1 MENRTASAR
10 SNKKIASATAG
21 EGGPHGIK
29 KKSRALPRG
38 GGAHRVTLTEIEQRA
53 QGLTQNRECYRGRG
67 PTPWPH
73 GEKKQSQAL
82 NRGGRKPLGER
93 TPYRFAGTFGKSSQG
108 A

>member
-38 GGAHRVTLTEIEQRA
+38 GG
-53 QGLTQNRECYRGRG
+53 GRTAS
-67 PTPWPH
+67 PSRRSNS
-73 GEKKQSQAL
+73 E
-82 NRGGRKPLGER
+82 RKV
-93 TPYRFAGTFGKSSQG
+93 
-108 A
+108 